1 MFTPNSKLYPLLSG
15 STFRGLGG
23 GCFLIVLLLL
33 SVNSYSQVLKP
44 ISWKTELSNNKPAV
58 GEVIE
63 ISFKAK
69 IDDDWYLY
77 SSDFD
82 PDLGPMVTE
91 FQFQENDS
99 YELIGAIEPIN
110 PSKKYDSA
118 VWMGEYTYFKKE
130 GLFKQKVKILKED
143 FTIKG
148 SYTYQVCT
156 DVDGKCIPFDDE
168 FSFGNNENGTKIDSK
183 KKPELKEEDSG
194 LFSIWLTAF
203 LAGLVALLTPCVYP
217 MIPITVSIFLKQSKT
232 KKEGIAKA
240 LIYGLSIIIFFSLI
254 GFVVSL
260 IWGFTALN
268 ELSTHWLFNLI
279 IFSVFIVFALSFFGL
294 FEITLPSGLVNK
306 IDKQADRGGLVGI
319 FFMAITLVVVSFS
332 CTFPIV
338 GTALINTLGGGS
350 VIDGTMAMFGFSL
363 AFAIPFTGFAIFP
376 AWLKSMPQSGGW
388 LNSVKVVLGFLELA
402 LALKF
407 LSVADLAYH
416 WGILDREVF
425 IALWIVIFGF
435 LGLYLIG
442 KIKLSGDSDGNRT
455 SVGRLILAIG
465 TFAFVVNLIPGLW
478 GAPLKSL
485 SGFLP
490 PMTTHN
496 FNLLAGEAGG
506 TTCEEPK
513 YQDILELP
521 HGLAGYFDYKQAIDC
536 AKEQGKPLFIDFTG
550 HGCVNCREMEQRV
563 WSDPVVLSR
572 LSEKYIVV
580 ALYVDDRTLLQEKE
594 WYTSGFD
601 GKTKKTIGQQNA
613 DFQIA
618 KFNNNAQPF
627 YVLLNGNGE
636 LLVEPQAYD
645 LSVSNFVEFL
655 DAGLENNRK
664 GAVLHSDLTQ

>member
-1 MFTPNSKLYPLLSG
+1 MNKLFFSLILSFLVLSG
-15 STFRGLGG
+15 T
-23 GCFLIVLLLL
+23 
-33 SVNSYSQVLKP
+33 SQVLKP
-44 ISWKTELSNNKPAV
+44 ISWEVELSKEQPSV
-58 GEVIE
+58 GDEIE

-69 IDDDWYLY
+69 IDEDWYLY

-91 FQFQENDS
+91 FRFEENDS
-99 YELIGAIEPIN
+99 YELIGKIVPIN

-130 GLFKQKVKILKED
+130 GVFKQKIKVLNTD
-143 FTIKG
+143 FFING

-156 DVDGKCIPFDDE
+156 DVDGKCIPFDDD
-168 FSFGNNENGTKIDSK
+168 FSVGKKKVTDSK
-183 KKPELKEEDSG
+183 KKPELKEEEDSG

-232 KKEGIAKA
+232 KKEGIFKA
-240 LIYGLSIIIFFSLI
+240 LIYGLSIIVFFSLI

-279 IFSVFIVFALSFFGL
+279 IFTVFIFFALSFFGL

-306 IDKQADRGGLVGI
+306 IDQQADRGGFVGI

-350 VIDGTMAMFGFSL
+350 VLEGTMAMFGFSL

-435 LGLYLIG
+435 LGLYLLG
-442 KIKLSGDSDGNRT
+442 KIKLSGDSDGNRI

-496 FNLLAGEAGG
+496 FNLLAEEAGG

-521 HGLAGYFDYKQAIDC
+521 HGLAGYFDYDQALKC

-563 WSDPVVLSR
+563 WSDPQVLSR

-580 ALYVDDRTLLQEKE
+580 ALYVDDRTLLPEKD
-594 WYTSGFD
+594 WFNSSFD

-627 YVLLNGNGE
+627 YVLLNDKGE
-636 LLVEPQAYD
+636 LLVLPKAYD
-645 LSVSNFVEFL
+645 LNVTNFVDFL
-655 DAGLENNRK
+655 DQGLENHRK
-664 GAVLHSDLTQ
+664 GSVL